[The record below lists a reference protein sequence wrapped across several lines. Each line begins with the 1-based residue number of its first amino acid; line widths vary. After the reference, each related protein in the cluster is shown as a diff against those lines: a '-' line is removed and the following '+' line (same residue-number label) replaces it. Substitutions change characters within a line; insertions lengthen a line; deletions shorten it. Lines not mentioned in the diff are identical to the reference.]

1 MGASSSKIEEDK
13 ALQLCRERR
22 KFVRQALDGRCSLA
36 AAHVTYIQS
45 LRSTGTALRKF
56 VETEVP
62 IESSLYTST
71 YATPEPLAL
80 TEKSLTSFPVSS
92 PSSSHL
98 YDAAENLSPSPS
110 PPCSSQVQAHHMEF
124 RGFSSKKV
132 EEKPP
137 VVVARTVTSSSTP
150 RNATPRSTEKHET
163 SLFDASPV
171 PPGTTQWDYFEPFH
185 PIDHQFSFQDGRQ
198 LNHGL
203 DSAGDL
209 RQPREEEGIPDLE
222 DEEEKASFHEIAE
235 SEGSEDEFDDTPV
248 DTLVRSFENHNR
260 VHVAPSASQITP
272 SASGAPSETELLN
285 GKKGNSPGLPP
296 LRTPSSA
303 VSVSADRQKTPMK
316 EDQTKNKVSPKDFF
330 SSIKDIEYLFIK
342 ASESG
347 QEVPRMLEANKLHFR
362 PMVPGKEN
370 GSATSACFKACFSCG
385 EDPSQV
391 QEEPAQNDVKYLT
404 WHRTTSSQSSSSRTP
419 LGLNAKDDSDDPVGN
434 LFDNSCMI
442 SGSHA
447 STLDRL
453 YAWERKLY
461 DEVKASEM
469 VRREYDMNCKV
480 LRQLESNG
488 KSLHNVK
495 IDKTRA
501 IVKDLHSRISVALH
515 RIDTIS
521 KRIEELRDKELQ
533 PQLEELIDGLSRMW
547 EVMFECHKLQFNIIT
562 IAYNNCNARLSIQSE
577 SRRQVTVHLEKEL
590 SLLSS
595 SFMKWIGAQISYL
608 QAINSWLFKCV
619 SLQHKPSR
627 RKRRQP
633 EPSTTLRYYGPPV
646 YVTCGVWLDKLQTL
660 PAKEVAESI
669 KGLVAETAHFLP
681 RQEKSRGK
689 SANLSSWKAD
699 NGSDLAANILR
710 DEASED
716 CILGFEHFQSSL
728 EGFLGQLHKF
738 AEDSVKMYAE
748 LVKEIQDTKSNYER
762 VKSQRQ
768 AA

>member
-163 SLFDASPV
+163 SLFDDSPV

-316 EDQTKNKVSPKDFF
+316 EDQTKNKRFRGCLKQINCISVQWSQEKKMDRQH
-330 SSIKDIEYLFIK
+330 LH
-342 ASESG
+342 ASRHAFLAGKTLAKCKKSL
-347 QEVPRMLEANKLHFR
+347 PR
-362 PMVPGKEN
+362 
-370 GSATSACFKACFSCG
+370 
-385 EDPSQV
+385 
-391 QEEPAQNDVKYLT
+391 NDVKYLT

-762 VKSQRQ
+762 VKSQQQ